1 MGVHGE
7 ETRFELT
14 TRYSDGRDA
23 RAYARIDLR
32 TGGTVSVT
40 VSGVRDAQPLAER
53 FLAGV

>member
-7 ETRFELT
+7 ETRFVLT

-40 VSGVRDAQPLAER
+40 VSGVRDAQTLAER
-53 FLAGV
+53 FLAGA